1 MIRDLF
7 CLGCLLIM
15 AASLVA
21 GADGGGEKLA
31 LRVVTDRPE
40 AVYQRGE
47 EARFLISAHRGEEA
61 VGVGAFRY
69 TLTLDGGKVLAQG
82 TGELAGET
90 VAVPGTL
97 TEPGVLRCTVV
108 AEDGGQPVTALAAAA
123 FDPSAI
129 PPAAPEPDDF
139 VSWWEE
145 QKALVRAIPPDVQL
159 TLDEGV
165 SNERASYY
173 RITIANIEG
182 KRVHG
187 WLGVPKR
194 PGQFPAVLQVPAA
207 GWNGISHGWVTVAE
221 QGFLA
226 MGIIIHDFDVD
237 TTLEQAREYQEGALA
252 GYFHMGRDSRE
263 TYYFRAAFLG
273 CVRAMDYLCSRP
285 EWDGQT
291 LLVHGSSQGGGL
303 AIVCAGLEPRVTAI
317 AANVPALC
325 DHLGFLA
332 GRTPGWPRLVPGP
345 EAAAAAV
352 APYYDAVN
360 FARHARCESTV
371 CLGLVDT
378 TCPPSGVYA
387 AFNQLPEPKRMVV
400 TPLEGHVVS
409 PEYNQALGEL
419 LSRLKPTENNAAGG
433 G

>member
-1 MIRDLF
+1 M
-7 CLGCLLIM
+7 GV
-15 AASLVA
+15 AAAVDSQ
-21 GADGGGEKLA
+21 GGSLA

-40 AVYQRGE
+40 AMYQRGE
-47 EARFLISAHRGEEA
+47 RATFLISAHRGDEA
-61 VGVGAFRY
+61 VVAGEFTY
-69 TLTLDGGKVLAQG
+69 TLTLDGGQVLAQG
-82 TGELAGET
+82 TGEFGGEA
-90 VAVPGTL
+90 VAVAGTL
-97 TEPGVLRCTVV
+97 TEPGILRCTVV
-108 AEDGGQPVTALAAAA
+108 AQDGGGSVSGLAAAA
-123 FDPSAI
+123 FDPLAI
-129 PPAAPEPDDF
+129 QPAAPEPDDF
-139 VSWWEE
+139 LAWWEE
-145 QKALVRAIPPDVQL
+145 QKALVRALPPDVQL
-159 TLDEGV
+159 SLDEGV

-173 RITIANIEG
+173 RLTIANIEG

-194 PGQFPAVLQVPAA
+194 PGRFPAVLQVPAA
-207 GWNGISHGWVTVAE
+207 GWNGISHGWVTLAE

-237 TTLEQAREYQEGALA
+237 TTAEQAKAYQEGPLA
-252 GYFHMGRDSRE
+252 GYPVMGRDSRE
-263 TYYFRAAFLG
+263 TYYFRAACLG

-303 AIVCAGLEPRVTAI
+303 ALICAGLDPRVTAI

-345 EAAAAAV
+345 EAAAATV

-360 FARHARCESTV
+360 FARHARCASTV
-371 CLGLVDT
+371 CVGLVDT

-387 AFNQLPEPKRMVV
+387 AFNQLPDPKRMVV
-400 TPLEGHVVS
+400 TPLQGHVVS
-409 PEYNQALGEL
+409 PEYSRALREVIE
-419 LSRLKPTENNAAGG
+419 RLKPTEKGAAEGN
-433 G
+433 